1 MAQGFWQT
9 LATLQAPGTAIAA
22 SAARTSMTV
31 GSTQARYTL
40 PGNAIKQVGDQLLL
54 EASGIISTVITTPG
68 TETID
73 FGLSGGSLCST
84 GAMTLNIVAQTNT
97 PWYLR
102 MLMTAFTVGAG
113 TAAQLRFTGFWLSP
127 ASLGQVV
134 AATGPDNPGG
144 QIVPYSGTATGS
156 STLGTTFDSTVSN
169 QVDIY
174 ATSSISTAGSSIQLL
189 QYNLSLLTATGF

>member
-1 MAQGFWQT
+1 MAIGVWT
-9 LATLQAPGTAIAA
+9 TVANLAAPGTAIAA
-22 SAARTSMTV
+22 SASRTSMTV
-31 GSTQARYTL
+31 GSTQARWTM
-40 PGNAIKQVGDQLLL
+40 PGNFIKNIGDQLLL
-54 EASGIISTVITTPG
+54 EASGIISTVVTTPG

-73 FGLSGGSLCST
+73 FGLSGGALCST

-113 TAAQLRFTGFWLSP
+113 TAAQLRFTGFWISP
-127 ASLGQVV
+127 ASILVPLG
-134 AATGPDNPGG
+134 ATGPGPGG
-144 QIVPYSGTATGS
+144 QMVPYSGTATGA

-189 QYNLSLLTATGF
+189 QYNLSMLTNTGF

>member
-1 MAQGFWQT
+1 
-9 LATLQAPGTAIAA
+9 
-22 SAARTSMTV
+22 MTV

-40 PGNAIKQVGDQLLL
+40 PANALKFPGDQLLI

-68 TETID
+68 TLTLD
-73 FGLSGGSLCST
+73 MALGGTANCST
-84 GAMTLNIVAQTNT
+84 GAMTLNIIAQTNT
-97 PWYLR
+97 PWFLR

-113 TAAQLRFTGFWLSP
+113 TAAQLRFSGFWLSP
-127 ASLGQVV
+127 ASLGQAV

-144 QIVPYSGTATGS
+144 QIIPYSGTATGA

-169 QVDIY
+169 QVDLY
-174 ATSSISTAGSSIQLL
+174 STFSVSTADSIQLL